1 MASPSSPYWEGSC
14 SVGYLGSISSS
25 SSSSSSSSGGSSE
38 GHGSRSGSLDRHGS
52 ILSTTGDYSRFS
64 WTCFSEMGEAP
75 IYPSIHREGFEDII
89 FDIRGGSKSRE
100 RHVFLC
106 FKEPL
111 HWPSPGNPLF
121 SSDRLPR
128 VLTAAVNLRKDEMTM
143 KVRQFNC
150 CLNSPFLQSSATSF
164 VL

>member
-1 MASPSSPYWEGSC
+1 MASPSSPYWEGSG

-25 SSSSSSSSGGSSE
+25 ISSSSSSSSGGSSD

-52 ILSTTGDYSRFS
+52 LLSTAGDYNRFS
-64 WTCFSEMGEAP
+64 WTCLSEIGEAP
-75 IYPSIHREGFEDII
+75 IYPSIHGEGFEDII
-89 FDIRGGSKSRE
+89 IDTRGATKSRE

-111 HWPSPGNPLF
+111 HWPSPGKPLF

-143 KVRQFNC
+143 KVRQLVVSIFLV
-150 CLNSPFLQSSATSF
+150 LNHLQQDL